1 MRVDQGLQTVNTSNL
16 KNKSLSSWMRN
27 TNVYQL
33 LQKKTQALDIR
44 YTNEIG
50 LLEWMKIDLFIN
62 LKITTNEYIV
72 IFMGS

>member
-1 MRVDQGLQTVNTSNL
+1 
-16 KNKSLSSWMRN
+16 MRN